1 VENFVTVAVDGKT
14 IHIQAF
20 DITGQKI
27 DDVEIKH

>member
-1 VENFVTVAVDGKT
+1 VDGKT

-27 DDVEIKH
+27 DEVEIKH